1 MTHRCQHD
9 VNRRPI
15 TMEKVFGQVFY
26 IIIHIMYTIN
36 LGAAIQDGMIA
47 NSCFQWHRN
56 EFESGKFFLVVSFHF
71 FDSKSTISRF
81 GEHFCDSQYSL
92 FLFAVLLLAVPPCAQ
107 PLVKV
112 CVWGGE
118 VRAPRALWSRRHWLF
133 HGSASKQTKIS
144 VDKRSSL
151 HCIVTRCT
159 LIHLSAEIFIGRKA
173 QVVRS
178 TDWQLVSKV

>member
-1 MTHRCQHD
+1 VTHRCQHD

-81 GEHFCDSQYSL
+81 GEHFCDGQYSL

-112 CVWGGE
+112 CVCGGGRY
-118 VRAPRALWSRRHWLF
+118 VPPVPYGVDATGYFTAQPL
-133 HGSASKQTKIS
+133 SKQRNKDFCGQT
-144 VDKRSSL
+144 
-151 HCIVTRCT
+151 
-159 LIHLSAEIFIGRKA
+159 
-173 QVVRS
+173 
-178 TDWQLVSKV
+178 